1 MLFMRYKKNKRAEE
15 IEVEE
20 IFLDSKNMPGY
31 HKENLEGRVENPVKS
46 RIFTHLASVFLAI
59 FFVFLGRAVYLQ
71 AVTGEALRERAEKN
85 YLKISAIV
93 PERGLIYDRNG
104 KPLLENS
111 TSTRKYFAEGFL
123 HLVGYAKNEG
133 GASGLEANYEDILKG
148 TAGKSI
154 EEVDAKGN
162 IVSSGIGENP
172 RAGTNLLTSID
183 KDLQIKLTE
192 IIKSVADE
200 RGFTGGAGVVIDVRT
215 GEILAMTSV
224 PEFDPN
230 LLGAGNKV
238 SFEAIAGLINNP
250 NKPFINRAVSGLY
263 PPGSIVKPAV
273 ALGAL
278 KEGIIDPSKQI
289 LSTGSISIPNPYFPD
304 KPSVFPDWKALGWV
318 DMRSAIAYSSD
329 VYFYEVGGGFQ
340 AQKGLGAFNLKKY
353 FSLFGFG
360 EPTGI
365 DLQGEKTGFVPA
377 PDNHKNPRAWTIG
390 DTYHMAIGQGE
401 MLVTPMQMAVYVASI
416 ASDGV
421 MQYPHI
427 VQAIVD
433 NDKKVIE
440 KLSYAPKKTN
450 MLPKELFVIV
460 KEGMRGSATYGTASG
475 LSGLPIQVGAKTG
488 TAEIGDTG
496 RVHSWSIGFL
506 PYEKPRLAYVIL
518 LESGS
523 AQNLVGATYAAS
535 QMIGWMAGNNFL
547 LKLDND
553 IILSMR

>member
-1 MLFMRYKKNKRAEE
+1 MRYKKNKRG

-20 IFLDSKNMPGY
+20 IFLDAKNMPGY
-31 HKENLEGRVENPVKS
+31 HKENLEGRVENPIKS
-46 RIFTHLASVFLAI
+46 KIFAHLGSVFLVL

-71 AVTGEALRERAEKN
+71 AITGDALRDRSEKN
-85 YLKISAIV
+85 YLKVSAIV
-93 PERGLIYDRNG
+93 PERGIVYDRNG

-111 TSTRKYFAEGFL
+111 TSTTKYLTEGFL
-123 HLVGYAKNEG
+123 HLVGYANNEG
-133 GASGLEANYEDILKG
+133 GSNGLEANYDDILKG
-148 TAGKSI
+148 VLGQSI

-162 IVSSGIGENP
+162 IISSGIGES
-172 RAGTNLLTSID
+172 AESGKNLLTSID
-183 KDLQIKLTE
+183 KDLQIKLTQ

-200 RGFTGGAGVVIDVRT
+200 RGFVGGVGIVIDVRT
-215 GEILAMTSV
+215 GEVLAMASV

-230 LLGAGNKV
+230 LLSSGNKV
-238 SFEAIAGLINNP
+238 SQETITSLINDP
-250 NKPFINRAVSGLY
+250 KKPFINRAVSGLY

-289 LSTGSISIPNPYFPD
+289 LSTGSISIPNSYFPD
-304 KPSVFPDWKALGWV
+304 KPSVFPDWKAHGWV
-318 DMRSAIAYSSD
+318 DMRQALAYSSD

-340 AQKGLGAFNLKKY
+340 DQKGLGAFNLKKY

-365 DLQGEKTGFVPA
+365 DLEGEKSGFVPD
-377 PDNHKNPRAWTIG
+377 PSNHKNTRAWTIG

-401 MLVTPMQMAVYVASI
+401 MLVTPMQIAVYVTSI
-416 ASDGV
+416 ATDGI
-421 MQYPHI
+421 MPYPHI

-433 NDKKVIE
+433 NNKKVVE
-440 KLSYAPKKTN
+440 KLSYAPKKTD
-450 MLPKELFVIV
+450 MLPVDLFKIV

-475 LSGLPIQVGAKTG
+475 LSGLQIPIGAKTG

-496 RVHSWSIGFL
+496 RVHSWSIGFF
-506 PYEKPRLAYVIL
+506 PYEEPLLAYTIL
-518 LESGS
+518 MESGS
-523 AQNLVGATYAAS
+523 SKNLVGATYAAA

-547 LKLDND
+547 SGLDND
-553 IILSMR
+553 IMLSTR